1 MAKIVNRRSLL
12 KQSLLTGVGL
22 LSAFLLTLAQ
32 GPSSAQDA
40 QMLENRTPMSGG
52 EMATVEKATRT
63 AFAQPVTNLDPK
75 RRRIFSFGDRLF
87 NTKWIEAPG
96 SVTTLDGLGP
106 LFNRSSCAGCHV
118 RDGRGRP
125 PLPHEDR
132 MLSKLIRLSIPGTND
147 HGGPKPHPTYGG
159 QFQEQGI
166 LGVPAEGRTKIAWS
180 EVLGSFAD
188 GERYSLR
195 RPTYEFTDLAYG
207 PLERETL
214 FSPRVAPAVNGL
226 GLLEN
231 IPEAEIL
238 GHADPGDQDQNGIS
252 GRPNYVWDVEAQE
265 RRLGRFGWKAN
276 QPTLRQQNASAFN
289 GDIGLTTSLFPD
301 PSCSE
306 AQPECLEAKKFGDQP
321 EVSDEF
327 LEKLTTYVS
336 LLAVP
341 ARRNVD
347 GSKEQ
352 QGERIFYEAQ
362 CVSCHLPR
370 QITGEQS
377 EHPEHNNQV
386 IHPYTDLLLHDMGED
401 LADQRPDFEASGSEW
416 RTPPL
421 WGIGLVKNV
430 NKHTFFLH
438 DGRARNLMEAVLWH
452 GGEAQGSQEYVRNL
466 PKADREALIAF
477 LNAL

>member
-132 MLSKLIRLSIPGTND
+132 MLSKLIR
-147 HGGPKPHPTYGG
+147 
-159 QFQEQGI
+159 
-166 LGVPAEGRTKIAWS
+166 
-180 EVLGSFAD
+180 
-188 GERYSLR
+188 
-195 RPTYEFTDLAYG
+195 
-207 PLERETL
+207 
-214 FSPRVAPAVNGL
+214 
-226 GLLEN
+226 EN

-466 PKADREALIAF
+466 PKADREALITF